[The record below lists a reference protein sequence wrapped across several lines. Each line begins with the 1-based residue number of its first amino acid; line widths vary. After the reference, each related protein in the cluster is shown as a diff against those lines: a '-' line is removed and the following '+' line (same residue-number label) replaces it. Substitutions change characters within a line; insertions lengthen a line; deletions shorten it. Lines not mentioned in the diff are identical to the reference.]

1 MTFTHCFDYPSPVPR
16 AIKKIRVTK
25 CNVARAHCHLLVNIS
40 KDYVGTDYKESTP
53 IGWHNGTM
61 AA

>member
-1 MTFTHCFDYPSPVPR
+1 MAFTHCFNYPHGVAR

-40 KDYVGTDYKESTP
+40 KDYVSTNYKESSP
-53 IGWHNGTM
+53 IRWYNGTM